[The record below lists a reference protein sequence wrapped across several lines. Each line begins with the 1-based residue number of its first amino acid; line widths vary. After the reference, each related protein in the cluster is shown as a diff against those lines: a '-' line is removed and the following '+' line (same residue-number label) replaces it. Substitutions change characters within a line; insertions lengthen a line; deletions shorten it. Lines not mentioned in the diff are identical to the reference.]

1 VDALPKPWYNLE
13 DYRAVRL
20 REASYEAEIAEKFL
34 EEGLIRNAAGKA
46 FQAWKAV
53 VAAYAVD
60 KVDDLRKV
68 FPGVKRLR
76 GSGRRVEAVMWILAI
91 MPTSKLKAIASII
104 GGDIDVYTN
113 IALDLHD
120 YQYNGP
126 DPEGVFSPYPS
137 DDVAAHDVR
146 RLVEKVKELVNKLGY
161 VK

>member
-1 VDALPKPWYNLE
+1 LPC
-13 DYRAVRL
+13 D
-20 REASYEAEIAEKFL
+20 
-34 EEGLIRNAAGKA
+34 
-46 FQAWKAV
+46 
-53 VAAYAVD
+53 
-60 KVDDLRKV
+60 
-68 FPGVKRLR
+68 
-76 GSGRRVEAVMWILAI
+76 VMWILAI
-91 MPTSKLKAIASII
+91 MPASKLKAMASII